1 MKKILISLLFSI
13 CYIGIYAQDNGYIK
27 YRGEL
32 YTKNAF
38 IVAIQKNPEV
48 YISNERIKTKLQR
61 PFIEAVFNEVVPGIR
76 SGRFVI
82 NDDNTLTDKRG
93 YYGNPQFNNK
103 KFRKKHNLKYNPNDV
118 GACIA
123 DYLLKLLQNMPATSK
138 KTVTY

>member
-32 YTKNAF
+32 YNKNAF

-61 PFIEAVFNEVVPGIR
+61 PFIEAVPGIR

>member
-1 MKKILISLLFSI
+1 M
-13 CYIGIYAQDNGYIK
+13 
-27 YRGEL
+27 
-32 YTKNAF
+32 
-38 IVAIQKNPEV
+38 
-48 YISNERIKTKLQR
+48 QR

-138 KTVTY
+138 KIVTY